1 MKFLLLLAL
10 SGLMALDMQGQ
21 ILRGSISGKME
32 RGKESLPG
40 ASVMWQ
46 GTNQGTVSDE
56 NGEYTIIIPEEIFAN
71 GTGRIVFSHLGF
83 TQFTEVWQG
92 QQSLDVVLEPLIIGE
107 AEIITERKATE
118 ISLIDPLNSQMLT
131 EKELMKAAC
140 CNLSESFE
148 TNASVDA
155 SVTDAVTGTAQIRML
170 GLDGKYTQ
178 IMLDVVPTVRGLSVL
193 YGLAAIP
200 GPWIESIQIS
210 KGVGSVSN
218 GFESITG
225 QLNLT
230 MKNPE
235 NAEKLYVNAYANN
248 AGRTELNAAVR
259 IPVSERL
266 LSLIQAHGEWNST
279 RIDHNSDGFLDNPLK
294 KDIVLR
300 NSWKLLMGKTGW
312 EGEYS
317 AMAKIVNQVSGQKE
331 FRSIRHFDSDSLWGA
346 ELNIQGID
354 AYAKTGKLY
363 KATPW
368 KSFGTQFSL
377 SLANHNGNFGPRN
390 YSGRQESFRANLLYN
405 SKIGAS
411 ADHTFVAGCSIQ
423 YDSFNEALDSLM
435 FVKDEQIMGGFFEY
449 TWKREERFTLI
460 AALRADNHN
469 LFGWQFSPRLH
480 TRYSITEKTS
490 LKTVAGKGFRTAN
503 LLMEH
508 VGILAS
514 NRRILVN
521 GQSAGLMPNLRPEE
535 AWNLGINL
543 LHKFK
548 LNYREG
554 SASFD
559 FYHTNFVNQAVLDLE
574 NPSEAA
580 FFNLNGESWSNSF
593 QAEFAWTPRRRVDLR
608 LAYRW
613 LEVMSDV
620 RSGWLEKPFVARHRV
635 FSNISWESKENAK
648 GGRWK
653 LDLTPQWIGESRL
666 PSTALNPENY
676 RLADRSQ
683 AYVLIHGQVTKV
695 VKEGLDIYVG
705 VENLSD
711 FHQMNPII
719 SAENPFLPWFDASM
733 IWGPVFGRMV
743 YAGLRYKIL

>member
-1 MKFLLLLAL
+1 MKSLVILLLLGLFVLEAQAQLL
-10 SGLMALDMQGQ
+10 S
-21 ILRGSISGKME
+21 GSISGKTNSGE
-32 RGKESLPG
+32 ESLPG
-40 ASVMWQ
+40 ASVTWA
-46 GTNQGTVSDE
+46 GTRLGTVSDE
-56 NGEYTIIIPEEIFAN
+56 SGKYSISIPPQVLAE
-71 GTGRIVFSHLGF
+71 GRGRVVFSHLGF
-83 TQFTEVWQG
+83 TQDTLIWQG
-92 QQSLDVVLEPLIIGE
+92 QATLDVLLQPLVIGQ
-107 AEIITERKATE
+107 AEVVTERQTTE
-118 ISLIDPLNSQMLT
+118 MSLIDPLNSQLLT

-148 TNASVDA
+148 TNASIDA

-235 NAEKLYVNAYANN
+235 NAEKVYVNAYANN
-248 AGRTELNAAVR
+248 GGRTELNVAGL
-259 IPVSERL
+259 IPVSARL
-266 LSLIQAHGEWNST
+266 RSLLQVHGEWNNV
-279 RIDHNSDGFLDNPLK
+279 RMDRNSDGFLDNPLR
-294 KDIVLR
+294 KDVVLR
-300 NSWKLLMGKTGW
+300 NSWKLSMGEKGW

-317 AMAKIVNQVSGQKE
+317 VMARAVNQVSGQKE
-331 FRSIRHFDSDSLWGA
+331 FRDMRQFDRDSLWGA
-346 ELNIQGID
+346 ELDILGID
-354 AYAKTGKLY
+354 AYAKTGKVF

-368 KSFGTQFSL
+368 KSFGSQFSL
-377 SLANHNGNFGPRN
+377 SLNDQQGNFGPRE

-405 SKIGAS
+405 SKIGATT
-411 ADHTFVAGCSIQ
+411 DHTFITGLSFQ
-423 YDSFNEALDSLM
+423 YDDFNETLDSLS
-435 FVKDEQIMGGFFEY
+435 FLKEEYVPGGFFEY
-449 TWKREERFTLI
+449 TWKRGERFALI
-460 AALRADNHN
+460 AGVRADYHN

-480 TRYSITEKTS
+480 TRYSITESTS
-490 LKTVAGKGFRTAN
+490 LKAVVGKGFRTAN

-521 GQSAGLMPNLRPEE
+521 GLSSGIMPNLRPEE
-535 AWNLGINL
+535 AWNMGVNL

-554 SASFD
+554 SASLD

-580 FFNLNGESWSNSF
+580 FFNLQGESWSNSF
-593 QAEFAWTPRRRVDLR
+593 QAELAWSPRRRVDLR

-613 LEVMSDV
+613 LEVMSDF
-620 RSGWLEKPFVARHRV
+620 RSGWLEKPFIARHRL
-635 FSNISWESKENAK
+635 FANIAWETKANAK
-648 GGRWK
+648 GGLWK
-653 LDLTPQWIGESRL
+653 FDLTPQWIGEARI
-666 PSTALNPENY
+666 PSTALNPETF
-676 RLADRSQ
+676 RLSDRSQ
-683 AYVLIHGQVTKV
+683 AYVLVHAQVTRV
-695 VKEGLDIYVG
+695 FKEGFDVYLG
-705 VENLSD
+705 GENLGD
-711 FHQMNPII
+711 FRQSNPII
-719 SAENPFLPWFDASM
+719 SAENPILPWFDASM

-743 YAGLRYKIL
+743 YAGLRYKIP